1 MEREIVV
8 YSLVFLFVAIFIFGP
23 IRTKAIE
30 GFSHYNLQTPG
41 ILPESETLP
50 IMSNMYPYSGK
61 KHVGNETSSTLWKDY
76 PITEMSSYKQ
86 ITNNFRYNKSPDEGT
101 CTPAD
106 MCNVLYDDIKTPS
119 NIVSAL
125 PPADE
130 ANINQTR
137 VNYYVSN
144 SPSLDM

>member
-1 MEREIVV
+1 
-8 YSLVFLFVAIFIFGP
+8 
-23 IRTKAIE
+23 
-30 GFSHYNLQTPG
+30 
-41 ILPESETLP
+41 
-50 IMSNMYPYSGK
+50 
-61 KHVGNETSSTLWKDY
+61 
-76 PITEMSSYKQ
+76 
-86 ITNNFRYNKSPDEGT
+86 
-101 CTPAD
+101 